1 MKLRE
6 LLQKQMTFWKITAG
20 INSAEI
26 ARRMGV
32 SRSVISKMEKQPE
45 KMLLE
50 TMARYAKACGFS
62 KVVIRIDPDAFDSD
76 ELI

>member
-1 MKLRE
+1 MELRE
-6 LLQKQMTFWKITAG
+6 LLQRQMTFWKISAG

-32 SRSVISKMEKQPE
+32 NRSAISRMEKQPE

-50 TMARYAKACGFS
+50 TMAKYAKACDVQKLVINLDS
-62 KVVIRIDPDAFDSD
+62 KGSKTESI
-76 ELI
+76 